1 LVNSRVQYGPLVD
14 LTCWTLAI
22 LSPTNRSDTKHAF
35 GVFCAETAGRNIAG
49 LRGGGGSGATG
60 SSMIFDGI
68 FGSKEPKGE
77 PTGKFVQHAKLEGVA
92 GAFGPPGIIIGGLGE
107 DELEVLGDAVER
119 VLAGPDGKPVVN
131 VPFLVLGK
139 DEVSPPPNV
148 NPALRRC
155 SRIKSST

>member
-1 LVNSRVQYGPLVD
+1 M
-14 LTCWTLAI
+14 
-22 LSPTNRSDTKHAF
+22 
-35 GVFCAETAGRNIAG
+35 
-49 LRGGGGSGATG
+49 TG

-119 VLAGPDGKPVVN
+119 VLAGADGKPVVN

-139 DEVSPPPNV
+139 DEVSSPPNV

-155 SRIKSST
+155 SRIKSSTCLTRCLCLWQGGGGDAAAGPSQDHRPGLVSPKM